1 MTCPFVPQIELQE
14 EFVVYKMCH
23 WLSLSLVQN
32 DNNLTYLNEVLDDVL
47 DVELDD
53 ALGYEW
59 QQLQWWTDDEVLS
72 TKDMHYL
79 YNYSYK
85 YENNLTLIIK

>member
-1 MTCPFVPQIELQE
+1 MK
-14 EFVVYKMCH
+14 Y
-23 WLSLSLVQN
+23 
-32 DNNLTYLNEVLDDVL
+32 LDDVL

-59 QQLQWWTDDEVLS
+59 QQLQGWTDDEVLS

-79 YNYSYK
+79 YN
-85 YENNLTLIIK
+85 

>member
-1 MTCPFVPQIELQE
+1 MTCPFVPQIQLQE

-23 WLSLSLVQN
+23 WFSLSLVQN
-32 DNNLTYLNEVLDDVL
+32 NNLTYLNEVLDDEL

-79 YNYSYK
+79 YN
-85 YENNLTLIIK
+85 

>member
-1 MTCPFVPQIELQE
+1 MTCPFVPQIQLQE

-23 WLSLSLVQN
+23 WFSLSLVQN
-32 DNNLTYLNEVLDDVL
+32 NNNLTYSNEGIDDVL

-79 YNYSYK
+79 SN
-85 YENNLTLIIK
+85 

>member
-1 MTCPFVPQIELQE
+1 MTCPFVPQIQLQE
-14 EFVVYKMCH
+14 EFAVYKMCH
-23 WLSLSLVQN
+23 WFSLSLVQN
-32 DNNLTYLNEVLDDVL
+32 NNNLTYLNEVLDDVL
-47 DVELDD
+47 DVELDDD

-79 YNYSYK
+79 YN
-85 YENNLTLIIK
+85 